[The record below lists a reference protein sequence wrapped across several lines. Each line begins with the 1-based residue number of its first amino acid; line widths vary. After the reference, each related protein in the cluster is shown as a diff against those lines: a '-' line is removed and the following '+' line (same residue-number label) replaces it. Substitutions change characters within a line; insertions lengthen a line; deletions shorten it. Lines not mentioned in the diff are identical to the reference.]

1 MFQEAEGEIPNQ
13 CRMQN
18 HASIPE
24 KNCSLSKQLEYIYGQ
39 SHYRHRERAGNRC
52 QNRIFPCRFYLR
64 EEKYRFENKQNP
76 QHRRKNSAE
85 SVQNK
90 TQPIQRNNRTK
101 KLREQNPKR
110 CYSKHQ
116 TGYRKG
122 EIIQEFLEQIH
133 AV

>member
-76 QHRRKNSAE
+76 QHCRKNAAE
-85 SVQNK
+85 NMQDKPCFRPGKNL
-90 TQPIQRNNRTK
+90 K